1 MIVSTIHSSQTRSV
15 NAMVKARIAITL
27 LGILLPY
34 VARLPRGLSWVAQY
48 LDTGL
53 GGFLLIGGF
62 NAVAWGAMVALGS
75 LYRRPVSLLVPSL
88 FGFAFLAW
96 AHYSLDLRADAQ
108 SAIAL
113 VFIPIYAL
121 LPIAIG
127 GAMGYAMDRF
137 LRRRTDS

>member
-1 MIVSTIHSSQTRSV
+1 MIDATNSFKPTRKVSGMR
-15 NAMVKARIAITL
+15 KAKIAIASI
-27 LGILLPY
+27 GILLPY
-34 VARLPRGLSWVAQY
+34 AARLPRGLSWVAQY

-62 NAVAWGAMVALGS
+62 NAVAWGALVALGS

-127 GAMGYAMDRF
+127 GAIGYGLDRY
-137 LRRRTDS
+137 LGRRAGP